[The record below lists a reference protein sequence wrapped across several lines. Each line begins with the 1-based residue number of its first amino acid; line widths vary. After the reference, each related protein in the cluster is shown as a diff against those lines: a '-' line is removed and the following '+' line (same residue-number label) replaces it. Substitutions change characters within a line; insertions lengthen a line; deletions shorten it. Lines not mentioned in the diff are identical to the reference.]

1 MERESLI
8 MNHRMHFRPLF
19 FVCLFFAGLAFAGL
33 TAAQNSPE
41 TTVPAKTV
49 PERLGYPS
57 SARLLVIHADDLGM
71 SHSVDRATFEALDK
85 GWITSASI
93 LVPCPWFP
101 EVARWAKEHPNAD
114 LGIHLALTSEWTDLR
129 WGPVSGVG
137 RVPSLVDAH
146 GYFPLDTPDV
156 VQNAKTSD
164 AEYELRSQIDR
175 ARSAGIPVTHL
186 DMHMAGMVASAELF
200 GVYRKL
206 RDDYKVPI
214 LLEAA
219 GTHGPP
225 AGISALAIAEEI
237 TVQRVITMEP
247 GVAPTDK
254 AWLDWYKKQ
263 LAPLSPGVYQLV
275 VHLAYD
281 DEEMR
286 GATWDH
292 PDWGAA
298 WRQRD
303 LEMVKSA
310 EFRQF
315 LKEQGFVLVTWREL
329 AKARQQ

>member
-1 MERESLI
+1 MERESML
-8 MNHRMHFRPLF
+8 MNHKMRFLLLF
-19 FVCLFFAGLAFAGL
+19 FFICISLVCATCLVL
-33 TAAQNSPE
+33 AQNVTP
-41 TTVPAKTV
+41 TAQQ
-49 PERLGYPS
+49 RLGYPA

-71 SHSVDRATFEALDK
+71 NHSVNRATFEALEN

-101 EVARWAKEHPNAD
+101 EVARWAKQHPDAD

-129 WGPVSGVG
+129 WGPVSGAG
-137 RVPSLVDAH
+137 RVPSLVDAQ

-156 VQNAKTSD
+156 ARNAKMPEV
-164 AEYELRSQIDR
+164 EYELRSQIDR
-175 ARSAGIPVTHL
+175 AKNAGISVTHL
-186 DMHMAGMVASAELF
+186 DMHMVGMVSSGDLF

-206 RDDYKVPI
+206 RDEYKLPI
-214 LLEAA
+214 LLETS

-225 AGISALAIAEEI
+225 AGSSVNAEEI
-237 TVQRVITMEP
+237 TVQRVVIMEP
-247 GVAPTDK
+247 GVAPNSK

-263 LAPLSPGVYQLV
+263 LAPLKPGVYQLT

-303 LEMVKSA
+303 LDMVKSE

-315 LKEQGFVLVTWREL
+315 LKEQGFVLVTWKEL
-329 AKARQQ
+329 AKARQP

>member
-1 MERESLI
+1 MG
-8 MNHRMHFRPLF
+8 MNHRMR
-19 FVCLFFAGLAFAGL
+19 FVLLLLACLSFAGL
-33 TAAQNSPE
+33 TVAQNSRATTAPE
-41 TTVPAKTV
+41 KSV
-49 PERLGYPS
+49 PERMGYPA
-57 SARLLVIHADDLGM
+57 SARLLIIHADDLGM
-71 SHSVDRATFEALDK
+71 SHSVNRATLEALEK

-114 LGIHLALTSEWTDLR
+114 LGVHLALTSEWTDLR
-129 WGPVSGVG
+129 WGPVSGAG

-156 VQNAKTSD
+156 VQNAKSSD
-164 AEYELRSQIDR
+164 VEYELRSQIDR
-175 ARSAGIPVTHL
+175 AKSAGISVTHL
-186 DMHMAGMVASAELF
+186 DMHMAGMVSSGGLF

-206 RDDYKVPI
+206 RDDYTLPI
-214 LLEAA
+214 LLEAS
-219 GTHGPP
+219 GTHGSP
-225 AGISALAIAEEI
+225 AGISVPAEEI

-247 GVAPTDK
+247 GVAANNK
-254 AWLDWYKKQ
+254 AWFDWYKEQ
-263 LAPLSPGVYQLV
+263 LAPLPPGVYQLI

-303 LEMVKSA
+303 LDMVKSA

-315 LKEQGFVLVTWREL
+315 LKEQGFVLVTWKEL

>member
-1 MERESLI
+1 
-8 MNHRMHFRPLF
+8 MNHRMRFLLLF
-19 FVCLFFAGLAFAGL
+19 FVCLSFACASV
-33 TAAQNSPE
+33 AQNSPE
-41 TTVPAKTV
+41 TTVPVKTV
-49 PERLGYPS
+49 QERLGYPA

-71 SHSVDRATFEALDK
+71 NHSVNRATFEALEK

-101 EVARWAKEHPNAD
+101 EVARWATQHPNAD

-129 WGPVSGVG
+129 WGPVSGAG

-156 VQNAKTSD
+156 ARNAKVAD
-164 AEYELRSQIDR
+164 VEYELHSQIDR
-175 ARSAGIPVTHL
+175 AKNAGIPLTHL
-186 DMHMAGMVASAELF
+186 DMHMAGMVSSAALF
-200 GVYRKL
+200 AVYGKL
-206 RDDYKVPI
+206 RDEYKLPI
-214 LLEAA
+214 LLEPS
-219 GTHGPP
+219 GTHGSP
-225 AGISALAIAEEI
+225 AGISVPAEEI
-237 TVQRVITMEP
+237 TVQRIVIMEP
-247 GVAPTDK
+247 GVAPKD
-254 AWLDWYKKQ
+254 WLDWYKEQ
-263 LAPLSPGVYQLV
+263 LAQLSPGVYQLI

-286 GATWDH
+286 GTTWDH

-303 LEMVKSA
+303 LDTVKSA

-315 LKEQGFVLVTWREL
+315 LKEQGFVLMTWKEL

>member
-1 MERESLI
+1 
-8 MNHRMHFRPLF
+8 MNYEMRFLLLF
-19 FVCLFFAGLAFAGL
+19 LFISSSPSQAQTVQQK
-33 TAAQNSPE
+33 TAHPP
-41 TTVPAKTV
+41 TVQ
-49 PERLGYPS
+49 ERLGYPA

-71 SHSVDRATFEALDK
+71 SHSVNRATFEAIER

-101 EVARWAKEHPNAD
+101 EVARWAKEHPKAD

-129 WGPVSGVG
+129 WGPVSGAS

-156 VQNAKTSD
+156 DQNARMPD
-164 AEYELRSQIDR
+164 VEYELRSQIER
-175 ARSAGIPVTHL
+175 AKNAGIPVTHL
-186 DMHMAGMVASAELF
+186 DMHMAGMVSSQQLF

-206 RDDYKVPI
+206 GDDYKLPI
-214 LLEAA
+214 LLERS

-225 AGISALAIAEEI
+225 AGISVPAEEI
-237 TVQRVITMEP
+237 TVQHIVTMEP
-247 GVAPTDK
+247 GVVPNDSDK

-263 LAPLSPGVYQLV
+263 LSDLPPGGVCQLI

-303 LEMVKSA
+303 LNMVRGA
-310 EFRQF
+310 EFRKF
-315 LKEQGFVLVTWREL
+315 LKEQGFVLVTWRDL
-329 AKARQQ
+329 AK

>member
-1 MERESLI
+1 MRFLLLFLIGSL
-8 MNHRMHFRPLF
+8 
-19 FVCLFFAGLAFAGL
+19 AQSLAQSIQEKP
-33 TAAQNSPE
+33 AQA
-41 TTVPAKTV
+41 TTV

-71 SHSVDRATFEALDK
+71 NHSVNRAIFEAFEK

-101 EVARWAKEHPNAD
+101 EVARWAKQHPDAD

-129 WGPVSGVG
+129 WGPVSGPG
-137 RVPSLVDAH
+137 RVPSLVDTH

-156 VQNAKTSD
+156 DHNAKMPD
-164 AEYELRSQIDR
+164 VEYELRSQIDR
-175 ARSAGIPVTHL
+175 AKNAGISVTHL
-186 DMHMAGMVASAELF
+186 DMHMAGMVSSSELF

-206 RDDYKVPI
+206 QDEYKLPI
-214 LLEAA
+214 LLELS

-225 AGISALAIAEEI
+225 AGISVPAEEI
-237 TVQRVITMEP
+237 IVQHIVTMEP
-247 GVAPTDK
+247 GVAPNNT

-263 LAPLSPGVYQLV
+263 LSPLPPGVYQLI

-303 LEMVKSA
+303 LDMVKSM

-315 LKEQGFVLVTWREL
+315 LKDQGFVLVTWKEL

>member
-1 MERESLI
+1 
-8 MNHRMHFRPLF
+8 MNHTVRFLLLF
-19 FVCLFFAGLAFAGL
+19 LSAGLAQSFAQ
-33 TAAQNSPE
+33 TVQEKTVQE
-41 TTVPAKTV
+41 TTVP
-49 PERLGYPS
+49 EQLGYPA

-71 SHSVDRATFEALDK
+71 NHSVNRATLEALEK

-101 EVARWAKEHPNAD
+101 EVARWAKQHPNAD

-129 WGPVSGVG
+129 WGPVSGAS
-137 RVPSLVDAH
+137 RVPSLVDTH

-156 VQNAKTSD
+156 LQSAKMLD
-164 AEYELRSQIDR
+164 VEYELRSQIDR
-175 ARSAGIPVTHL
+175 AKNAGIPVTHL
-186 DMHMAGMVASAELF
+186 DMHMAGMVSSGELF

-206 RDDYKVPI
+206 RDHYKLPI
-214 LLEAA
+214 LLEPS

-225 AGISALAIAEEI
+225 AGISVLAEEF
-237 TVQRVITMEP
+237 TVHRIVIMEP
-247 GVAPTDK
+247 GVAPNDE
-254 AWLDWYKKQ
+254 AWFDWYKKQ
-263 LAPLSPGVYQLV
+263 LSALPPGVYQLI

-286 GATWDH
+286 GTTWDH

-303 LEMVKSA
+303 LDMVKSA

-315 LKEQGFVLVTWREL
+315 LKEQSFVLVTWQEL

>member
-1 MERESLI
+1 
-8 MNHRMHFRPLF
+8 MNYGMRFLLLF
-19 FVCLFFAGLAFAGL
+19 LLTGLVQSHAQTVQGK
-33 TAAQNSPE
+33 TAHA
-41 TTVPAKTV
+41 TTVQ
-49 PERLGYPS
+49 ERLGYPA

-71 SHSVDRATFEALDK
+71 SHSVNRATFEALEK

-101 EVARWAKEHPNAD
+101 EVARWAKEHPSAD

-129 WGPVSGVG
+129 WGPVSGAS
-137 RVPSLVDAH
+137 RVPSLVDAN

-156 VQNAKTSD
+156 AQNAQMPD
-164 AEYELRSQIDR
+164 VEYELRSQIER
-175 ARSAGIPVTHL
+175 AKNAGIPVTHL
-186 DMHMAGMVASAELF
+186 DMHMAGMVSSRELF

-206 RDDYKVPI
+206 GYDYQLPI
-214 LLEAA
+214 LLEQS

-225 AGISALAIAEEI
+225 AGISVPAGEATID
-237 TVQRVITMEP
+237 RVVTMEP
-247 GVAPTDK
+247 GVASNDK
-254 AWLDWYKKQ
+254 DWLDWYKK
-263 LAPLSPGVYQLV
+263 LLTPLPPGVYDLI

-303 LEMVKSA
+303 FDTMKSA

-315 LKEQGFVLVTWREL
+315 LKDQGFVLVTWKEL
-329 AKARQQ
+329 AKAQQQ

>member
-1 MERESLI
+1 
-8 MNHRMHFRPLF
+8 MNHRMRCLLRF
-19 FVCLFFAGLAFAGL
+19 FSVCVGFAYVSV
-33 TAAQNSPE
+33 AQSSPP
-41 TTVPAKTV
+41 TTVPEKTLR
-49 PERLGYPS
+49 ERLGYPA

-71 SHSVDRATFEALDK
+71 NHSVNRATFEALDK
-85 GWITSASI
+85 GWVTSASI

-101 EVARWAKEHPNAD
+101 EVARWAKQHRNAD

-137 RVPSLVDAH
+137 RVPSLVDTN
-146 GYFPLDTPDV
+146 GYFPSDTPDV
-156 VQNAKTSD
+156 ARNARIADVK
-164 AEYELRSQIDR
+164 YELRSQIDR
-175 ARSAGIPVTHL
+175 AKNAGIPLTHL
-186 DMHMAGMVASAELF
+186 DMHMAGMVSSSELF

-206 RDDYKVPI
+206 RDEYKLPI
-214 LLEAA
+214 LLEPS
-219 GTHGPP
+219 GTHGSP
-225 AGISALAIAEEI
+225 AGISVPAEEV
-237 TVQRVITMEP
+237 TVQRIVSMEP
-247 GVAPTDK
+247 GVTPNQKD
-254 AWLDWYKKQ
+254 WLDWYKKQ
-263 LAPLSPGVYQLV
+263 LAALPPGVYQLI

-303 LEMVKSA
+303 LDMVKSG

-315 LKEQGFVLVTWREL
+315 LKEQGFVLVTWKEL

>member
-1 MERESLI
+1 
-8 MNHRMHFRPLF
+8 MNHKMYLLL
-19 FVCLFFAGLAFAGL
+19 VVLLGWAGHAIAQSIPKSTTPV
-33 TAAQNSPE
+33 TAQ
-41 TTVPAKTV
+41 
-49 PERLGYPS
+49 ERLGYPA

-71 SHSVDRATFEALDK
+71 NHSVNRATFEALEK

-101 EVARWAKEHPNAD
+101 EVARWAKQHPHAD

-129 WGPVSGVG
+129 WGPVSGASK
-137 RVPSLVDAH
+137 VPSLLDAH

-156 VQNAKTSD
+156 DQNAKMPD
-164 AEYELRSQIDR
+164 VEYELRAQIDR
-175 ARSAGIPVTHL
+175 AKSAGIPVTHL
-186 DMHMAGMVASAELF
+186 DMHMAGMVSSAELF
-200 GVYRKL
+200 GVYRRL
-206 RDDYKVPI
+206 RDQYQLPL
-214 LLEAA
+214 LLETT

-225 AGISALAIAEEI
+225 AGSPVHPDEI
-237 TVQRVITMEP
+237 IVQHVITMEP
-247 GVAPTDK
+247 GVASNNK
-254 AWLDWYKKQ
+254 AWFDWYKAQ
-263 LAPLSPGVYQLV
+263 LAPLPPGVYQLV

-303 LEMVKSA
+303 LDMVQST

-315 LKEQGFVLVTWREL
+315 LKEQGFVLVTWKDL
-329 AKARQQ
+329 VKAR